1 MLCITDYG
9 LRSMLELFSSQEY
22 HLAGTHC
29 YGRYLWSIG
38 LGEEKEEGR
47 GKKVAEYFQKMEE
60 RGLIV
65 AAVSQL
71 TVLPPARFDIPCCC
85 GSSRCTYTSSI

>member
-1 MLCITDYG
+1 MWFTACCVSRTMASD
-9 LRSMLELFSSQEY
+9 LRLFSSQEY

-71 TVLPPARFDIPCCC
+71 TVGYHP
-85 GSSRCTYTSSI
+85 SSCKI